1 MSFRKSVKKVARK
14 AIKVHEKYVGKWLRP
29 VAVGVATAINPAL
42 GVGVLGVTTA
52 ASKYTGATAARA
64 DGLSGRDARKKGRQT
79 MQRTLK
85 YGAIV
90 GGSVFAAGVAS
101 AALTGSSVLTPLVST
116 APKLLG
122 FGGGTP
128 SRGPGTGISPEE
140 MASTYANSYIQDPG
154 EIDPR
159 TGQLASMTP
168 TYSEQSGDLQ
178 ASLNRALSSGNT
190 DAYKGGG
197 PSTLE
202 QAMAWQKVLESP
214 AKTAGRAYRASKKK
228 GEAGA
233 SGDYGTG
240 GMSGAGGLFDA
251 STPEGRR
258 SGMLLIG
265 ALAVG
270 ALVLLR

>member
-14 AIKVHEKYVGKWLRP
+14 AISVHEKYVGKWLRP

-42 GVGVLGVTTA
+42 GAGVLGVTTA

-64 DGLSGRDARKKGRQT
+64 QGIKGRDARKKGRQT

-90 GGSVFAAGVAS
+90 GGSVAAIGVVS
-101 AALTGSSVLTPLVST
+101 ALATGSSITTGLAST

-122 FGGGTP
+122 FGSHAVT
-128 SRGPGTGISPEE
+128 RGPGTGISSEE
-140 MASTYANSYIQDPG
+140 MASTYANSYINDPG

-168 TYSEQSGDLQ
+168 TYGEQSGDLQ
-178 ASLNRALSSGNT
+178 ASLNRALNSANT

-202 QAMAWQKVLESP
+202 QAMAWQKVLENP
-214 AKTAGRAYRASKKK
+214 AKMAGRAYRASKKHP
-228 GEAGA
+228 GA
-233 SGDYGTG
+233 EGDYGTG

-251 STPEGRR
+251 STPEGRSR
-258 SGMLLIG
+258 GMLLLG
-265 ALAVG
+265 AVAVG
-270 ALVLLR
+270 AVLLLR